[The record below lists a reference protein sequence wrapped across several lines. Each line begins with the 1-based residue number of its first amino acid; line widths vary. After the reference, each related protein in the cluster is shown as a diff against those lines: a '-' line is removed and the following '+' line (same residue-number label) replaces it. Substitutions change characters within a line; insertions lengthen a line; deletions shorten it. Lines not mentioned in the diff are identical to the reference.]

1 LESLEEGLR
10 RQGESGMQ
18 IREMSLSD
26 VEFAYGLVSEEGWAS
41 ETREVFETLLEYD
54 PAGCFVAEDDSGRAG
69 MCVAVR
75 YTRSGF
81 FGELIVKRDARG
93 KGYGTALFRKGIDYL
108 RSKGIKSISLDAE
121 EAAAPIYEKEG
132 FRKICRSLRFI
143 GRAEAEKS
151 PFVRRARP
159 EDIGDILAID
169 RRLFGDDRSFFIRKR
184 MALFPGLCYVLD
196 KGGIGGYAMGRPGVG
211 LVSVGPFACT
221 DVTVDPMVLIRG
233 LAAGTGGSDL
243 RFGVLERFEEAAAI
257 FRGSRAFR
265 EMDPCWRMA
274 YGPCEEPC
282 CVSGGLF
289 AIGSGAKG

>member
-1 LESLEEGLR
+1 
-10 RQGESGMQ
+10 M
-18 IREMSLSD
+18 MNLSD
-26 VEFAYGLVSEEGWAS
+26 VEFAFDLVSQEGWAS
-41 ETREVFETLLEYD
+41 ETREVFETFLEYD

-75 YTRSGF
+75 YPRSGF

-108 RSKGIKSISLDAE
+108 RSNGIESIALDAE
-121 EAAAPIYEKEG
+121 EAAAPIYEREG
-132 FRKICRSLRFI
+132 FRKVCASLRFI
-143 GRAEAEKS
+143 GRVEAEKS
-151 PFVRRARP
+151 PFVRRAGP
-159 EDIGDILAID
+159 GDIGDILAID

-184 MALFPGLCYVLD
+184 MALFPELCYVLD

-221 DVTVDPMVLIRG
+221 DSTVDPMVLIGG
-233 LAAGTGGSDL
+233 LASATGGSDL
-243 RFGVLERFEEAAAI
+243 RFGVLDCFKEAAAL

-265 EMDPCWRMA
+265 EMDPCRRMA
-274 YGPCEEPC
+274 YGPCEEPYGAS
-282 CVSGGLF
+282 SGGLF